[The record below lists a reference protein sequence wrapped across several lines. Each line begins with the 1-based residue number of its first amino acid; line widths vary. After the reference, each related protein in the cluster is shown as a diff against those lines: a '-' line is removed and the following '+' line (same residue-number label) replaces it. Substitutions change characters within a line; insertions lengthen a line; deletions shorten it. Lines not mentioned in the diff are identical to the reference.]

1 MAVTQAAG
9 KLTFDMKLVNER
21 ELLRLLG
28 RVDNEARKEVQ
39 RDIVRMA
46 GPLATA
52 ARRIAPKTAP
62 TLGWGDKGR
71 LGWRDK
77 QVMNGYRV
85 KFGGRSFTNQGNV
98 REFPL
103 MTLEQRNAAGAVFDW
118 AGRSNRKGNSVQ
130 GRYFIEAMANN
141 GWGLRWRKGARYSRV
156 LFPAYVDEK
165 RDVIKNI
172 QGALDKVARDLN
184 RKMR

>member
-1 MAVTQAAG
+1 MAVTSAAG
-9 KLTFDMKLVNER
+9 KLMFDMKLVNER

-46 GPLATA
+46 GPMVTA
-52 ARRIAPKTAP
+52 ARRIAPATAP
-62 TLGWGDKGR
+62 TTGWSDKGR
-71 LGWRDK
+71 LGWRQK
-77 QVMNGYRV
+77 QVLNGYRV
-85 KFGGRSFTNQGNV
+85 KFGGRGFVNQGQV

-118 AGRSNRKGNSVQ
+118 AGRSSKGKTRS
-130 GRYFIEAMANN
+130 GRWFIVAMANN

-172 QGALDKVARDLN
+172 QGALDKVARDIN